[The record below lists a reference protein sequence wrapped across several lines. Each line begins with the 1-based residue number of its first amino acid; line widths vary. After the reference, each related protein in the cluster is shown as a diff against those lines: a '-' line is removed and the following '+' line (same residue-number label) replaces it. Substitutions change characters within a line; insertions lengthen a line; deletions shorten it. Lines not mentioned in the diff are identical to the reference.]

1 VWRLVLDEVTGE
13 VRVTDAKPTEDT
25 LRVLNRVI
33 DGVHADYAAL
43 RDNTAGAKL
52 IELTNHITKTYPDG
66 APRGVVEPL
75 ILMLAPLAPHLAED
89 LWSRLGHEK
98 SLAHGPFP
106 RVEKKWLVADTVDY
120 PIQVNGKVRSRI
132 TVSADAT
139 KDDVEKTAL
148 ADEKIVALL
157 DGKAPTKIIVIPG
170 RMVNIVLK

>member
-1 VWRLVLDEVTGE
+1 M
-13 VRVTDAKPTEDT
+13 
-25 LRVLNRVI
+25 
-33 DGVHADYAAL
+33 
-43 RDNTAGAKL
+43 
-52 IELTNHITKTYPDG
+52 
-66 APRGVVEPL
+66 
-75 ILMLAPLAPHLAED
+75 ILMLAPLAPHLSEE
-89 LWSRLGHEK
+89 LWSKLGHEK

-132 TVSADAT
+132 TVPADAT